1 MINLFKSA
9 YIILNKEH
17 KKKLNTLYIIFF
29 LSMILEMLSI
39 GLFIPLLSNL
49 SGNEININKFL
60 PGSFATNSQI
70 ENVIFFTLLLGLVF
84 TIKTIF
90 LTYGNYKIYKFFFE
104 LNNYFSRII
113 HSTYLNK
120 TFSFHTQYDSSTL
133 IRDINDIRF
142 GVGFYKG
149 LIIFFAEIL
158 VVFGVTFIITIYNPV
173 ISIATFFS
181 VGLIGMIF
189 YKIVQSKAKIWGK
202 ERQKHEEK
210 RYFDLQLSFNEIKNI
225 KLLNKENY
233 FNKEFAD
240 SNYKNLKAQFNNEFV
255 LSLPKNW
262 LELITLV
269 IIIFLIFFLI
279 TLGYNLSAILT
290 QIGIYCVAAYRLVPS
305 ITRIMNSMQQ
315 IKFSSPVISKIKEV
329 LKSKNEKEELKKDNN
344 INFKKTLELKKINFS
359 FNSGQKLIFEDL
371 NLNVD
376 ACSFNG
382 IIGKSGVGKS
392 TLINIL
398 TGLLFPTNGQIL
410 VDGTDI
416 QKNLKSWRNKI
427 GYVPQNVNLSNL
439 SIRENI
445 AFGQEQGNIEIK
457 NVLRAIKLAQL
468 ENFVEGLNNGIDT
481 KIGEFGSKISGGQKQ
496 RIGIAR
502 ALYNIP
508 QVLILDESTNSLDE
522 NTENEI
528 LKDILKLKE
537 NKITLFLISHDRNTL
552 SICDNIFEIK
562 NKNIFKL

>member
-1 MINLFKSA
+1 
-9 YIILNKEH
+9 
-17 KKKLNTLYIIFF
+17 
-29 LSMILEMLSI
+29 
-39 GLFIPLLSNL
+39 
-49 SGNEININKFL
+49 
-60 PGSFATNSQI
+60 
-70 ENVIFFTLLLGLVF
+70 
-84 TIKTIF
+84 
-90 LTYGNYKIYKFFFE
+90 
-104 LNNYFSRII
+104 
-113 HSTYLNK
+113 
-120 TFSFHTQYDSSTL
+120 
-133 IRDINDIRF
+133 
-142 GVGFYKG
+142 
-149 LIIFFAEIL
+149 
-158 VVFGVTFIITIYNPV
+158 
-173 ISIATFFS
+173 
-181 VGLIGMIF
+181 
-189 YKIVQSKAKIWGK
+189 
-202 ERQKHEEK
+202 
-210 RYFDLQLSFNEIKNI
+210 
-225 KLLNKENY
+225 LNKENY

-416 QKNLKSWRNKI
+416 QKNLKSWRN
-427 GYVPQNVNLSNL
+427 
-439 SIRENI
+439 
-445 AFGQEQGNIEIK
+445 
-457 NVLRAIKLAQL
+457 
-468 ENFVEGLNNGIDT
+468 
-481 KIGEFGSKISGGQKQ
+481 
-496 RIGIAR
+496 
-502 ALYNIP
+502 
-508 QVLILDESTNSLDE
+508 
-522 NTENEI
+522 
-528 LKDILKLKE
+528 
-537 NKITLFLISHDRNTL
+537 
-552 SICDNIFEIK
+552 
-562 NKNIFKL
+562 